1 MYLSTPKHMFIFVI
15 FQRHIY
21 FSNRIYLNVVVCMQT
36 DGVNL
41 KFIQANLLWKQKS
54 FHKIDIRWSPSLSWT
69 TFNLPGHHPL
79 PKHSHLPLNF
89 ITAFKWQHFILF
101 CFEATWMA
109 LEDVEWNKPETER
122 QILYDITYILS
133 FKNSTN

>member
-69 TFNLPGHHPL
+69 TSISQVTTLYPN
-79 PKHSHLPLNF
+79 
-89 ITAFKWQHFILF
+89 ILISL
-101 CFEATWMA
+101 W
-109 LEDVEWNKPETER
+109 
-122 QILYDITYILS
+122 IS
-133 FKNSTN
+133 